1 MLPEQDECPGT
12 PRHWFGGEEPYDVP
26 PPPPFAKR
34 MTGWLPAPPP
44 VCVVLAS
51 FAGLKYGPEYLD
63 LKAGDVIYPVAPPE
77 EIDPEGW
84 AYGVLR
90 RTWLP
95 GWYPPT
101 YVARRAVVEK

>member
-1 MLPEQDECPGT
+1 M
-12 PRHWFGGEEPYDVP
+12 PRDSVP
-26 PPPPFAKR
+26 
-34 MTGWLPAPPP
+34 L
-44 VCVVLAS
+44 VH
-51 FAGLKYGPEYLD
+51 
-63 LKAGDVIYPVAPPE
+63 PVAPPE

-101 YVARRAVVEK
+101 YVARRAVLEK